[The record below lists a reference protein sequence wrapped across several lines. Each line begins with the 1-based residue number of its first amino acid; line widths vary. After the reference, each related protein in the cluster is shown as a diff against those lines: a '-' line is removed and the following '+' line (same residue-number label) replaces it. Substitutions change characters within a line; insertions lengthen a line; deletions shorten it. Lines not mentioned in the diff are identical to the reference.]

1 MKKKSRERFQEIVK
15 VFASYGFGYLLDSTK
30 KDKKSPENLR
40 KAIEELGPTF
50 IKIGQILSTQSDIFP
65 KEYVQQLTK
74 LQDSVPTEDEG
85 VLREEFEKSL
95 NKKMD
100 ECFLYFNEKPLAS
113 ASIAQVHEAILKD
126 GRKVVVKIQRPDIY
140 EKMKMDIS
148 ILRRIIKFTNTRI
161 NIKIVDPLEVLDE
174 IDQTTESELDFIVE
188 GRNILRFKEN
198 NKNVNAI
205 HVPDLITNVWSKK
218 VLVLEEIDGFKIN
231 DLEKLKKD
239 GYDNKDVA
247 EKLALS
253 YCKQIFED
261 GFFHADPHPGN
272 LLISNNKICFIDF
285 GIMGELSDSLREWLN
300 SAIAAI
306 ATKDKEKI
314 VDCIL
319 AIGIKDGIINR
330 GDLYEDISSFF
341 DTYLTT
347 SLKNIKISM
356 LLQEMF
362 EITRENNIQLP
373 KELVI
378 LVRGL
383 MILEGVIAEID
394 PEIEIASVVGSY
406 VKSKDIFSIIKGLD
420 KEQMLLEIYGFTRD
434 LVRIPTRTIEVLNKV
449 ASGKVETKVTVN
461 SLENIIGSLD
471 TMINRA
477 TVGIVTSAIILSS
490 SLLVSNKIEPCYKG
504 LSVIGLIGYG
514 ISFIFAMILLINA
527 IKHRYFSKKR

>member
-1 MKKKSRERFQEIVK
+1 M
-15 VFASYGFGYLLDSTK
+15 
-30 KDKKSPENLR
+30 
-40 KAIEELGPTF
+40 
-50 IKIGQILSTQSDIFP
+50 
-65 KEYVQQLTK
+65 
-74 LQDSVPTEDEG
+74 
-85 VLREEFEKSL
+85 
-95 NKKMD
+95 
-100 ECFLYFNEKPLAS
+100 
-113 ASIAQVHEAILKD
+113 
-126 GRKVVVKIQRPDIY
+126 
-140 EKMKMDIS
+140 
-148 ILRRIIKFTNTRI
+148 
-161 NIKIVDPLEVLDE
+161 EVLDE

-383 MILEGVIAEID
+383 MILEGVIAEIN

>member
-50 IKIGQILSTQSDIFP
+50 VKIGQILSTRSDIFP
-65 KEYVQQLTK
+65 KEYIQQLIK

-113 ASIAQVHEAILKD
+113 ASIAQVHEAVLKD

-148 ILRRIIKFTNTRI
+148 ILRRIIKFTNTKI
-161 NIKIVDPLEVLDE
+161 DIKIVDPLEVLDE

-188 GRNILRFKEN
+188 GKNILRFKDN
-198 NKNVNAI
+198 NKNINSI
-205 HVPDLITNVWSKK
+205 HVPDLITDIWSKK

-231 DLEKLKKD
+231 DLDRLKKD

-285 GIMGELSDSLREWLN
+285 GIMGELTDSLREWLN

-306 ATKDKEKI
+306 ATKDKQKI

-362 EITRENNIQLP
+362 EITRKNNIQLP

-406 VKSKDIFSIIKGLD
+406 VKSRDIFSIIKGLD
-420 KEQMLLEIYGFTRD
+420 KEQMFLEIYGFTRD

-490 SLLVSNKIEPCYKG
+490 SLLVSNKIEPCYQG
-504 LSVIGLIGYG
+504 ISVIGLIGYG
-514 ISFIFAMILLINA
+514 ISFLFAIILLINA